1 MPCRSNIA
9 LQATGDSA
17 VFFPTRGSHSCH
29 PPLTPRVRAHV
40 SCRSSIV
47 EFGVCLTNY
56 VNVTSKEAN
65 VGTARLSGQV
75 VGLLGWPQSVRG
87 QSASLIP
94 PFLAAYVN
102 VRTASSDTF
111 CDAGELP
118 SPRRCHCLARSVMEA
133 RSPPIRPYLSRDAR
147 ITRIASF
154 SASFVTFLVPL
165 PPGKITST
173 PPG

>member
-1 MPCRSNIA
+1 M
-9 LQATGDSA
+9 
-17 VFFPTRGSHSCH
+17 
-29 PPLTPRVRAHV
+29 
-40 SCRSSIV
+40 

-65 VGTARLSGQV
+65 VGTARLSGQI

-102 VRTASSDTF
+102 VRTASSDAF
-111 CDAGELP
+111 GGRGNSRLLDVAAVWRVP
-118 SPRRCHCLARSVMEA
+118 SWRHEA
-133 RSPPIRPYLSRDAR
+133 SPIRPYLSRDAR

-154 SASFVTFLVPL
+154 SASFVTFRVPL